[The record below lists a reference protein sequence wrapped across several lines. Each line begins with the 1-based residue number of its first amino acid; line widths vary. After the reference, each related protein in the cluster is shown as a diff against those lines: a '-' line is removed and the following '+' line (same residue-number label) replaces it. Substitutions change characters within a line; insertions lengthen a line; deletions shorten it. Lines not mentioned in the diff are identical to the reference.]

1 MGPVNLLLW
10 AIGVV
15 LIVVGYT
22 RAAPAW
28 RRYSALRAQ
37 DQNVQ
42 RYEQWRGGPRDDG
55 KTGASVAMEVLRR
68 TARTWGAVA
77 VAGFVLVFLG
87 FLVRA

>member
-1 MGPVNLLLW
+1 VGPLNLLLW
-10 AIGVV
+10 GLGVV

-37 DQNVQ
+37 DENVR
-42 RYEQWRGGPRDDG
+42 RYAQWRGGPRDDG
-55 KTGASVAMEVLRR
+55 KTGASVAMEMFQR

-77 VAGFVLVFLG
+77 VAGVVLVFLG
-87 FLVRA
+87 FFVRL

>member
-1 MGPVNLLLW
+1 MGPLNLLLW
-10 AIGVV
+10 AVGVV
-15 LIVVGYT
+15 LIAVGYT

-37 DQNVQ
+37 DANVQ

-55 KTGASVAMEVLRR
+55 KTGASVAMQMFQR

-77 VAGFVLVFLG
+77 VAGFILVFLG
-87 FLVRA
+87 FLVRT

>member
-55 KTGASVAMEVLRR
+55 RTGASVAMALLQR

-87 FLVRA
+87 FLVRP

>member
-55 KTGASVAMEVLRR
+55 KTGASVAMALLRR

-77 VAGFVLVFLG
+77 GAGFVLVFLG

>member
-55 KTGASVAMEVLRR
+55 RTGASVAMALLQR

-87 FLVRA
+87 FLVRL